1 MNGEQPFL
9 ESKVFKIRDLQ
20 EQNENNMNFKYVQI
34 KNKMITQDSEKVN
47 LLQIID
53 LSSQVMFEFAKVEK
67 RLMSLINATVSHE
80 MRNPINSL
88 KS

>member
-9 ESKVFKIRDLQ
+9 ESKVFKILDLQ

-53 LSSQVMFEFAKVEK
+53 LSSQVMFEFAKAEK

>member
-9 ESKVFKIRDLQ
+9 ESKVLKILDLQ

-34 KNKMITQDSEKVN
+34 KNKIITQDSEKVN

-53 LSSQVMFEFAKVEK
+53 LSSQVMFEFAKGEK

>member
-1 MNGEQPFL
+1 VE
-9 ESKVFKIRDLQ
+9 
-20 EQNENNMNFKYVQI
+20 
-34 KNKMITQDSEKVN
+34 

-53 LSSQVMFEFAKVEK
+53 LSSQIMCDFAKGEK
-67 RLMSLINATVSHE
+67 KLMALMNATVSHE